1 LTSIVEKMKTATQL
15 EDGYYSFIQYL
26 FGVNNIKLN
35 NMWREIKL
43 WLTSVFIMWAFDIC
57 PNGYFKNA
65 FAQFLRENI
74 TDLK

>member
-1 LTSIVEKMKTATQL
+1 LTSIVEKMKMVTQL
-15 EDGYYSFIQYL
+15 EERYTSSIQYL

>member
-1 LTSIVEKMKTATQL
+1 MKNL
-15 EDGYYSFIQYL
+15 L
-26 FGVNNIKLN
+26 
-35 NMWREIKL
+35 REIKL

-65 FAQFLRENI
+65 FAKFLREHI